1 MISYRQGDLL
11 DHIKNSPIKT
21 NGILFMQ
28 ESPFVSG
35 RSRWVV
41 EIILPSP
48 TGTSGNMRVD
58 FILGN
63 TNAVPHELLQSGR
76 IIPVTVNPDDQF
88 AYYKP

>member
-1 MISYRQGDLL
+1 MISYRQADLL
-11 DHIKNSPIKT
+11 DAIKNRPIQT
-21 NGILFMQ
+21 DGILLLQ
-28 ESPFVSG
+28 DSPFVSG
-35 RSRWVV
+35 RARWVV
-41 EIILPSP
+41 EIILPGP